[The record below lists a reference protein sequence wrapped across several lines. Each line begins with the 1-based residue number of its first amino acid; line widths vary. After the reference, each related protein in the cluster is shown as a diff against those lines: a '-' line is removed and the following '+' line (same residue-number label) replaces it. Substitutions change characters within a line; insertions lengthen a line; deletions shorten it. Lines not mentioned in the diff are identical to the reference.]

1 MDTGDARAI
10 KRKQSA
16 SLMEKTG
23 ITSTISSFQNILNV
37 VWNNVFCT
45 PKFDSHLKNRIRTCP
60 GTISSIDTLRGINK
74 LCEIE
79 DFSDV
84 YLLIRKI
91 RDNLLLDLFLFEAQK
106 SFEKDQNNPF
116 IGIDLNNANE
126 MVKALNDYHA
136 MCIATEI
143 TKEDLKAINMW
154 KDDELLTSKNRIKQE
169 HFQYSKYLAYLR
181 ENNEDFGECFNK
193 FLIDRFDK
201 MDLKLN
207 DYVHS
212 NSESLMINKQE
223 PTKVLCDIKETLI
236 DLEQLFIISLFFID
250 STLFVSSD
258 YMDYVECGMTPPKG
272 SQYWVNGYIQDIL
285 IEINSDNRDLF
296 TFLIDHNN
304 NSMKIDIQ

>member
-1 MDTGDARAI
+1 MNTGDARAI
-10 KRKQSA
+10 KRKQVI
-16 SLMEKTG
+16 SLMNKTG
-23 ITSTISSFQNILNV
+23 ITSAISSFQNILNV
-37 VWNNVFCT
+37 VWDNVFYT

-60 GTISSIDTLRGINK
+60 GTISSIDTLYGVNE

-106 SFEKDQNNPF
+106 SFENDPNNSF
-116 IGIDLNNANE
+116 IGIDLNNVNE
-126 MVKALNDYHA
+126 MVKALNDYHIK
-136 MCIATEI
+136 CIDMEI
-143 TKEDLKAINMW
+143 TKEELKAINMW
-154 KDDELLTSKNRIKQE
+154 KDDELLMSKNRIKQE
-169 HFQYSKYLAYLR
+169 HFQYSKYLAYLQK
-181 ENNEDFGECFNK
+181 NNEDFGECFDK
-193 FLIDRFDK
+193 FLKDRFDK

-207 DYVHS
+207 DYAHS
-212 NSESLMINKQE
+212 NGESLMINKQE
-223 PTKVLCDIKETLI
+223 PTKVLCDIKETLV

-258 YMDYVECGMTPPKG
+258 YMDYVECGMAPPEG

-285 IEINSDNRDLF
+285 IKINSDNTDLF

-304 NSMKIDIQ
+304 NLMKINI